1 MQRLAALLMVLCC
14 ASLAAAAAAGEP
26 ADAPPINAKKLF
38 ARHCGWC
45 HGAYGLAADKAPR
58 LAGTAMTEE
67 QVRARIED
75 GAPGEM
81 PGFANTLSTEQV
93 DALARYIKSLPVAP

>member
-1 MQRLAALLMVLCC
+1 MRRSAALLLVFCC
-14 ASLAAAAAAGEP
+14 TSLAAAGAL
-26 ADAPPINAKKLF
+26 ADAPPPSDAKKLF

-58 LAGTAMTEE
+58 LAGTAMSEDE
-67 QVRARIED
+67 IRARIEN

-93 DALARYIKSLPVAP
+93 DALARYIKSLPAPP

>member
-1 MQRLAALLMVLCC
+1 MRRLATPLLVLCC
-14 ASLAAAAAAGEP
+14 VGLAAGAL
-26 ADAPPINAKKLF
+26 ADAPPPIDAKKLF

-58 LAGTAMTEE
+58 LAGTAMSEDE
-67 QVRARIED
+67 IRARIEN

-81 PGFANTLSTEQV
+81 PGFANTLSAEQV
-93 DALARYIKSLPVAP
+93 DALARYIKSLPAPP

>member
-1 MQRLAALLMVLCC
+1 MLRFAALLMALCG
-14 ASLAAAAAAGEP
+14 ASLAAAGEP
-26 ADAPPINAKKLF
+26 PDAPPPINAKKLF

-81 PGFANTLSTEQV
+81 PGFANTLSAEQV
-93 DALARYIKSLPVAP
+93 DALARYIKSLPAAP

>member
-1 MQRLAALLMVLCC
+1 MRRSAALLLVFCC
-14 ASLAAAAAAGEP
+14 TSLAAARAL
-26 ADAPPINAKKLF
+26 ADAPPPIDAKKLF

-58 LAGTAMTEE
+58 LAGTAMSEDE
-67 QVRARIED
+67 IRARIEN

-93 DALARYIKSLPVAP
+93 DALARYIKSLPAPP

>member
-1 MQRLAALLMVLCC
+1 MPRFAIVLLAICC
-14 ASLAAAAAAGEP
+14 ASAAAAGEP
-26 ADAPPINAKKLF
+26 QDAPPPINAKKLF

-58 LAGTAMTEE
+58 LAGTTMTEE

-81 PGFANTLSTEQV
+81 PGFANTLSAEQV
-93 DALARYIKSLPVAP
+93 DALARYIKSLPAAP

>member
-1 MQRLAALLMVLCC
+1 MPRFAALLMALCC
-14 ASLAAAAAAGEP
+14 ASLAAAAGEP
-26 ADAPPINAKKLF
+26 AGVPPPINAKKLF

-67 QVRARIED
+67 QIRARIED

-93 DALARYIKSLPVAP
+93 EALARYIKSLPAAP

>member
-1 MQRLAALLMVLCC
+1 MRRLATPLLVLCC
-14 ASLAAAAAAGEP
+14 VGLAAAGAL
-26 ADAPPINAKKLF
+26 ADAPPPIDAKKLF

-58 LAGTAMTEE
+58 LAGTAMSEDE
-67 QVRARIED
+67 IRARIEN

-81 PGFANTLSTEQV
+81 PGFANTLSAEQV
-93 DALARYIKSLPVAP
+93 DALARYIKSLPAPP

>member
-1 MQRLAALLMVLCC
+1 MLRFSALLMALCC
-14 ASLAAAAAAGEP
+14 ASLAAAAGEP
-26 ADAPPINAKKLF
+26 AAAPPPVNAKKLF

-45 HGAYGLAADKAPR
+45 HGAFGLSADKAPR
-58 LAGTAMTEE
+58 LAGTAMTED

-81 PGFANTLSTEQV
+81 PGFANVLSTDQV
-93 DALARYIKSLPVAP
+93 DALARYIKSLPAAP